1 MNELHLSMMETVRD
15 RNNYLPFFRRL
26 RDSNKELIKNTIH
39 VIAKDYFIIF
49 IILLKYGQI
58 DFMTSHKRQKLIQ
71 VCMIHM
77 INYSKLYLQTI
88 VTIFDTSTYINEN
101 FTSSSL
107 SYEVRSFNK
116 IYIYMLFY
124 C

>member
-39 VIAKDYFIIF
+39 VTAKYYFSIF

-58 DFMTSHKRQKLIQ
+58 DFMTSQKLIQ
-71 VCMIHM
+71 VCVIHM

-88 VTIFDTSTYINEN
+88 VTIFDTSMYINEICMY
-101 FTSSSL
+101 L
-107 SYEVRSFNK
+107 V
-116 IYIYMLFY
+116 
-124 C
+124 

>member
-39 VIAKDYFIIF
+39 VIAKYYFIIF

-58 DFMTSHKRQKLIQ
+58 DFMTSQKRQKLIQ

-116 IYIYMLFY
+116 ISIYMLFY